1 MGTIESNWRY
11 SGDQVI
17 LEVTIPS
24 NVIAEIRLPDGN
36 TIHAETGIHVFS
48 CKAYRKTASVPLPV
62 PFHFALNLPHINQS
76 SNLFGLKNL

>member
-1 MGTIESNWRY
+1 MGDVCGIRLDCGKLTIAPKPSGKLGYAEAKWISPVGTIESNWRY

-48 CKAYRKTASVPLPV
+48 CKA
-62 PFHFALNLPHINQS
+62 
-76 SNLFGLKNL
+76 